1 MKILIVDDSGTMRAI
16 LRKILSDI
24 GLNDVVEA
32 ADGLLALKAAA
43 AYQIDLILMDWN
55 MPNLSGIDA
64 LKSLKANPASKSI
77 PVIMVTSESE
87 KSHILEAVRIGA
99 VNYIVKPFSPSIVKE
114 KLAQYMPEMPAAAE
128 PAAASVD
135 AAAASGNAAV
145 PEKTDTAPPPG
156 APKA

>member
-1 MKILIVDDSGTMRAI
+1 MKILIVDDSGTMRSIEKSI
-16 LRKILSDI
+16 LVELGVKDIL
-24 GLNDVVEA
+24 EA
-32 ADGLLALKAAA
+32 ADGLLALKAVIANKV
-43 AYQIDLILMDWN
+43 DLILMDWN